1 LDSRKSITD
10 KSPEEAAVAV
20 AVAREATDPR
30 VNAEAAEVAVV
41 VIVPKVSAASAP
53 KVNVP
58 KVNVAYIV
66 NVPRV
71 KNAVVVTVAAVA
83 EADHELPLPM
93 VKTDPLLNVPNAVDS
108 AEDSRAR
115 LARRTIPTIVTMA
128 LAVADV

>member
-1 LDSRKSITD
+1 
-10 KSPEEAAVAV
+10 V
-20 AVAREATDPR
+20 
-30 VNAEAAEVAVV
+30 
-41 VIVPKVSAASAP
+41 SAP

-83 EADHELPLPM
+83 EADHELLFPM

>member
-41 VIVPKVSAASAP
+41 VIVPKVSAVSA
-53 KVNVP
+53 P

-83 EADHELPLPM
+83 EADHELLFPM

>member
-30 VNAEAAEVAVV
+30 VTAEAAEVAVV
-41 VIVPKVSAASAP
+41 VIVPRVNVVSAP
-53 KVNVP
+53 KVNVVSAP
-58 KVNVAYIV
+58 KVNVV
-66 NVPRV
+66 NVPKV
-71 KNAVVVTVAAVA
+71 NAVVVTVAAVA
-83 EADHELPLPM
+83 EADHELPFPT

-115 LARRTIPTIVTMA
+115 LARKTIPTIVTMA